1 MKLYPKRASKARV
14 KRFSHIVRTSCDRNA
29 HDCPRRPRKRTSA
42 SELSP
47 YLFLFFFLPSF
58 TVKSGSVT
66 GCSIKIYR
74 PGEKTRERERE
85 GGKRKKNAFH
95 RPDLAFPFYSR
106 FLLSRDRRRAGLS
119 NHAKNNESQRRY
131 SVSQWFTVDGFKSI
145 SSVKYKCFGYFQIFT
160 KAWEEWWDP
169 VMIDGKSK
177 IVFIKSGR
185 GIRKE
190 GLILANDRATRYNIF
205 YNYYYKR
212 ISVKMIK
219 RNNSNSHSI
228 HSRDILTTFQTSI
241 LIYAPSFVTF
251 INACLNIIM

>member
-131 SVSQWFTVDGFKSI
+131 SVSQWFTVDTVLNQSRAWNINVSVIFKFSQRRE
-145 SSVKYKCFGYFQIFT
+145 KN
-160 KAWEEWWDP
+160 D
-169 VMIDGKSK
+169 
-177 IVFIKSGR
+177 
-185 GIRKE
+185 GIRLWSMAKARSFLLTRNKE
-190 GLILANDRATRYNIF
+190 RRINFGKRSRDTLNIF

>member
-1 MKLYPKRASKARV
+1 MTARE
-14 KRFSHIVRTSCDRNA
+14 DRGNVL
-29 HDCPRRPRKRTSA
+29 PLPNYRRIFF
-42 SELSP
+42 
-47 YLFLFFFLPSF
+47 YFFFLPSF

-160 KAWEEWWDP
+160 KAWEKND
-169 VMIDGKSK
+169 
-177 IVFIKSGR
+177 
-185 GIRKE
+185 GIRLWSMAKARSFLLTRNKE
-190 GLILANDRATRYNIF
+190 RRINFGKRSRDTLNIF

-219 RNNSNSHSI
+219 RNNFNSHSI

>member
-85 GGKRKKNAFH
+85 GKEKKMLSTA
-95 RPDLAFPFYSR
+95 LTLLFPFTLVSSSR
-106 FLLSRDRRRAGLS
+106 GTVDEQVYRTTRRIMNRNAGIVFRSGSRLTVLNQSRAWNINVS
-119 NHAKNNESQRRY
+119 VIFKFSQRREKN
-131 SVSQWFTVDGFKSI
+131 D
-145 SSVKYKCFGYFQIFT
+145 
-160 KAWEEWWDP
+160 
-169 VMIDGKSK
+169 
-177 IVFIKSGR
+177 
-185 GIRKE
+185 GIRLWSMAKARSFLLTRNKE
-190 GLILANDRATRYNIF
+190 RRINFGKRSRDTLNIF

>member
-1 MKLYPKRASKARV
+1 MWNVSLTSSEQVATETRMTARE
-14 KRFSHIVRTSCDRNA
+14 DRGNVL
-29 HDCPRRPRKRTSA
+29 PLPNYRRIFF
-42 SELSP
+42 
-47 YLFLFFFLPSF
+47 YFFFLPSF

-190 GLILANDRATRYNIF
+190 GLILANDRATR
-205 YNYYYKR
+205 
-212 ISVKMIK
+212 
-219 RNNSNSHSI
+219 
-228 HSRDILTTFQTSI
+228 
-241 LIYAPSFVTF
+241 
-251 INACLNIIM
+251 

>member
-85 GGKRKKNAFH
+85 GKEKKMLSTA
-95 RPDLAFPFYSR
+95 LTLLFPFTLVSSSR
-106 FLLSRDRRRAGLS
+106 GTVDEQVYRTTRRIMNRNAGIVFRSGSRLTVLNQSRAWNINVS
-119 NHAKNNESQRRY
+119 VIFKFSQRRERRMMA
-131 SVSQWFTVDGFKSI
+131 S
-145 SSVKYKCFGYFQIFT
+145 GY
-160 KAWEEWWDP
+160 
-169 VMIDGKSK
+169 
-177 IVFIKSGR
+177 
-185 GIRKE
+185 
-190 GLILANDRATRYNIF
+190 DRWQKQDRF
-205 YNYYYKR
+205 Y
-212 ISVKMIK
+212 
-219 RNNSNSHSI
+219 
-228 HSRDILTTFQTSI
+228 
-241 LIYAPSFVTF
+241 
-251 INACLNIIM
+251 

>member
-131 SVSQWFTVDGFKSI
+131 SVSQWFTVDTVLNQSRAWNINVSVIFKFSQRRE
-145 SSVKYKCFGYFQIFT
+145 KN
-160 KAWEEWWDP
+160 D
-169 VMIDGKSK
+169 
-177 IVFIKSGR
+177 
-185 GIRKE
+185 GIRLWSMAKARSFLLTRNKE
-190 GLILANDRATRYNIF
+190 RRINFG
-205 YNYYYKR
+205 KR
-212 ISVKMIK
+212 
-219 RNNSNSHSI
+219 
-228 HSRDILTTFQTSI
+228 SRDTLQHIL
-241 LIYAPSFVTF
+241 
-251 INACLNIIM
+251 

>member
-131 SVSQWFTVDGFKSI
+131 SVSQWFTVDTVLNQSRAWNINVSVIFKFSQRRERRMMA
-145 SSVKYKCFGYFQIFT
+145 SGY
-160 KAWEEWWDP
+160 
-169 VMIDGKSK
+169 
-177 IVFIKSGR
+177 
-185 GIRKE
+185 
-190 GLILANDRATRYNIF
+190 DRWQKQDRF
-205 YNYYYKR
+205 Y
-212 ISVKMIK
+212 
-219 RNNSNSHSI
+219 
-228 HSRDILTTFQTSI
+228 
-241 LIYAPSFVTF
+241 
-251 INACLNIIM
+251 

>member
-1 MKLYPKRASKARV
+1 MWNVSLTSSEQVATETRMTARE
-14 KRFSHIVRTSCDRNA
+14 DRGNVL
-29 HDCPRRPRKRTSA
+29 PLPNYRRIFF
-42 SELSP
+42 
-47 YLFLFFFLPSF
+47 YFFFLPSF

-160 KAWEEWWDP
+160 KAWEKND
-169 VMIDGKSK
+169 
-177 IVFIKSGR
+177 
-185 GIRKE
+185 GIRLWSMAKARSF
-190 GLILANDRATRYNIF
+190 LLN
-205 YNYYYKR
+205 
-212 ISVKMIK
+212 
-219 RNNSNSHSI
+219 
-228 HSRDILTTFQTSI
+228 RDEE
-241 LIYAPSFVTF
+241 
-251 INACLNIIM
+251 

>member
-1 MKLYPKRASKARV
+1 MTLLQTLRRNSLINLTSACEIVSKASFQSACETFLSHRPNKLRQKRAWL
-14 KRFSHIVRTSCDRNA
+14 
-29 HDCPRRPRKRTSA
+29 PRGNVLPLPNYRRIFF
-42 SELSP
+42 
-47 YLFLFFFLPSF
+47 YFLPFFLPSF

-177 IVFIKSGR
+177 IVFIN
-185 GIRKE
+185 E
-190 GLILANDRATRYNIF
+190 E
-205 YNYYYKR
+205 
-212 ISVKMIK
+212 
-219 RNNSNSHSI
+219 
-228 HSRDILTTFQTSI
+228 
-241 LIYAPSFVTF
+241 
-251 INACLNIIM
+251 